1 MYSEAKSN
9 DVDVMVLDMLQ
20 DSYINTSYKNNPYML
35 NRSNTIKAIDP
46 FRHSSLTVVQ
56 NMYRN
61 GEVSYED
68 YYLKM
73 NLSTLVG
80 RFERERGNIGEFLKD
95 SPQGQRIELI
105 REILMSYIPIFN

>member
-1 MYSEAKSN
+1 
-9 DVDVMVLDMLQ
+9 
-20 DSYINTSYKNNPYML
+20 
-35 NRSNTIKAIDP
+35 
-46 FRHSSLTVVQ
+46 
-56 NMYRN
+56 
-61 GEVSYED
+61 
-68 YYLKM
+68 M